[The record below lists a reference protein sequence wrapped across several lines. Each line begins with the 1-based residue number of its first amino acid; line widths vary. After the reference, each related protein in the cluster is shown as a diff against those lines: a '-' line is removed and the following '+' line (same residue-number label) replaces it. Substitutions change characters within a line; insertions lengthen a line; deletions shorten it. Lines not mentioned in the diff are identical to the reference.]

1 MKKVK
6 FQFDDSQE
14 HQIKAIKS
22 TLSLFRGVSE
32 NDAMSI
38 SNKLHRSSSQ
48 SVGLDYDVYMNEDI
62 KGTMFGESR
71 LLENLNEVQLENKL
85 FLDNNISIYS
95 PTFTIEME
103 TGTGKTYVYLRT
115 ICELFKEYGFKKF
128 VIVVPS
134 IPIRMGVMKSIEML
148 NDDFKVFNLELKE
161 QTIVY
166 DSKKINSVRQSFL
179 EAEDLRILVIN
190 KDAFNKANNVFN
202 NPNEYG
208 YNMYDDMKDIKPI
221 IILDEPQKMEG
232 TKAQASKTKEAIDGL
247 KPLFIL
253 KYSATHK
260 NIENLIYKLDSYESS
275 EQNLVKKIKVNTI
288 YNELPKDTDYVKYV
302 SFTRDLKAKVEIFS
316 SEQGDKIKVK
326 TFDVTSQSSLFEL
339 SGGLEQ
345 YKNIN
350 IGSNPNKE
358 KPLHLIVNS
367 ESVFL
372 EEGEAYSS
380 ISEINTIRY
389 QIKIAIKKHFE
400 KQFEILDLFKRD
412 EIKQPLKALT
422 LFFIDKV
429 KHVRDFDE
437 PDQRGLYLKIF
448 DEEYEKYINTNLF
461 KAKYEKYSDLLNGVY
476 ETSKVRE
483 GYFSVDKNN
492 NVINDED
499 YKGTEADKEADE
511 NRDRA
516 IDLILNKKDELI
528 SFDEKLSFIFSH
540 SALRE
545 GWDNPNVFTICTLKN
560 GSSEIAK
567 KQELGRGLRLPVD
580 VTGNRCR
587 HDKVN
592 ELTVIAND
600 TYENFAK
607 NLQES
612 YAEDNNFNA
621 ESVTKNELFKMFEL
635 TEIEK
640 GDFSKK
646 LTVFYNELVNLKVI
660 NKSGVITQDF
670 DVSKLKFKDD
680 ILVEHQEELREA
692 FKEVMSDKGSKRVK
706 VINGDVEQVTNERFS
721 FVEETEF
728 IGFYKSLFNRL
739 KYKTVYKSNI
749 DNQKYIDDCI
759 KTINDKMELF
769 KKRRS
774 LKLTTSEVIHKQAGN
789 VELKAKANDSQKGDD
804 DFGFEYKSNMQLA
817 NTIMYHTNL
826 PRLAILKII
835 LGIKD
840 RVALNITEV
849 LELVIQQLKA
859 KLVEH
864 SSESF
869 LEQNFEAINSYKV
882 INESEFTE
890 SSIFALDEVDN
901 DILENRVNHF
911 KASKNNKSMH
921 KYYLLDGEGEV
932 KFAEWL
938 EEKDEV
944 IMFTKLR
951 KGGFTISTPYGKYT
965 PDWAVVYRTEG
976 EEYPE
981 MYFIAES
988 KFKKTWEQLQR
999 EEKVKINC
1007 SIVHFNTV
1015 KNEIKEFNTVAN
1027 WFSSID
1033 SFKDKFNVE

>member
-22 TLSLFRGVSE
+22 TLNLFRGVGESE
-32 NDAMSI
+32 AVSI
-38 SNKLHRSSSQ
+38 SNKLHRSSIQ
-48 SVGLDYDVYMNEDI
+48 SIGKDYDVYMNNDI

-71 LLENLNEVQLENKL
+71 LLENLNEIQLENKL
-85 FLDNNISIYS
+85 FLDNHVSINS

-115 ICELFKEYGFKKF
+115 ICELYKEYGFKKF

-148 NDDFKVFNLELKE
+148 NDDFKVFNVELKD
-161 QTIVY
+161 QTVVY
-166 DSKKINSVRQSFL
+166 DSKRIDSVRKSFL

-190 KDAFNKANNVFN
+190 KDAFNKSTNVFN
-202 NPNEYG
+202 KDNEYG

-221 IILDEPQKMEG
+221 IIMDEPQKMEG

-247 KPLFIL
+247 NPLFIL

-260 NIENLIYKLDSYESS
+260 SIENLIYKLDSYESS
-275 EQNLVKKIKVNTI
+275 EQKLVKKIKVNTI
-288 YNELPKDTDYVKYV
+288 YNELPKDTDYVKFV

-316 SEQGDKIKVK
+316 SEQGDKSKMK
-326 TFDVTSQSSLFEL
+326 TFDVTRESSLFEL

-358 KPLHLIVNS
+358 KPLHLIVNG
-367 ESVFL
+367 ENVYL
-372 EEGEAYSS
+372 ELGEAHSS

-400 KQFEILDLFKRD
+400 KQFEILELYKKGDIA
-412 EIKQPLKALT
+412 EPLKALT

-437 PDQRGLYLKIF
+437 PDQRGMYLRIF
-448 DEEYEKYINTNLF
+448 DEEYDKYINTKLF
-461 KAKYEKYSDLLNGVY
+461 KAKYDKYSDLLNGIY
-476 ETSKVRE
+476 EISKVRE
-483 GYFSVDKNN
+483 GYFSIDKNN
-492 NVINDED
+492 NVISDDNINE
-499 YKGTEADKEADE
+499 KIADKEQDE

-528 SFDEKLSFIFSH
+528 SFDEKLAFIFSH

-580 VTGNRCR
+580 ITGTRCR

-612 YAEDNNFNA
+612 YAEDNNFSA
-621 ESVTKNELFKMFEL
+621 ESVTKNELFKIFEL
-635 TEIEK
+635 AEIDNK
-640 GDFSKK
+640 DFSKK
-646 LTVFYNELVNLKVI
+646 LTVFYNELVSLKVI
-660 NKSGVITQDF
+660 NKNGVITRDF

-680 ILVEHQEELREA
+680 VLVQHQEELKEA
-692 FKEVMSDKGSKRVK
+692 FKEVMTEKGSKRVK
-706 VINGDVEQVTNERFS
+706 IINGDEEQIVNERFS
-721 FVEETEF
+721 FVDETEF
-728 IGFYKSLFNRL
+728 IGFYKGLFNRL

-749 DNQKYIDDCI
+749 DNAKYIEDCI
-759 KTINDKMELF
+759 NTINEKMELF

-774 LKLTTSEVIHKQAGN
+774 LKLTTAEVIHRQAGN
-789 VELKAKANDSQKGDD
+789 VELRAKPTDSTNDGGDLVV
-804 DFGFEYKSNMQLA
+804 EEKSNMQLA

-835 LGIKD
+835 LGVKD
-840 RVALNITEV
+840 RNALNITEV

-864 SSESF
+864 SSKSF
-869 LEQNFEAINSYKV
+869 LEQNFEEINSYKI
-882 INESEFTE
+882 INDAEFTE

-901 DILENRVNHF
+901 EILKNRVNHF
-911 KASKNNKSMH
+911 KSSKAKKSMH
-921 KYYLLDGEGEV
+921 KYYLLDGAGEV
-932 KFAEWL
+932 KFANWL
-938 EEKDEV
+938 EEKQEV
-944 IMFTKLR
+944 VMFTKLK

-965 PDWAVVYRTEG
+965 PDWAVVYRTDEN
-976 EEYPE
+976 EDPE

-988 KFKKTWEQLQR
+988 KFGKSWEQLQQ
-999 EEKVKINC
+999 EERVKINC
-1007 SIVHFNTV
+1007 SIVHFNT
-1015 KNEIKEFNTVAN
+1015 IKSEMDEFNTVAN

-1033 SFKDKFNVE
+1033 SFKDNFKVE